1 MALGGVIAGAGF
13 FLEPMSQTI
22 AFVGASVVAP
32 GFEPLAKLTQGLVL
46 RKMAVCGRALISL
59 TVGYGVLLAA
69 AFLVA
74 VGFAVFGDTDV
85 HAVVLKQPMVA
96 QLTGLHAAALVVSAG
111 AAVAGF
117 IMVVSLRDFYVI
129 GPLMLLVMISGVSLV
144 GVALAVREPGIA
156 LGALGRVGADVI
168 LILVLGALI
177 FIWKQRQVHR
187 RRPLA

>member
-1 MALGGVIAGAGF
+1 M
-13 FLEPMSQTI
+13 
-22 AFVGASVVAP
+22 
-32 GFEPLAKLTQGLVL
+32 
-46 RKMAVCGRALISL
+46 
-59 TVGYGVLLAA
+59 
-69 AFLVA
+69 
-74 VGFAVFGDTDV
+74 
-85 HAVVLKQPMVA
+85 
-96 QLTGLHAAALVVSAG
+96 VSAG

-129 GPLMLLVMISGVSLV
+129 GPLMLLVMISGVALV

-168 LILVLGALI
+168 LILVLGALV